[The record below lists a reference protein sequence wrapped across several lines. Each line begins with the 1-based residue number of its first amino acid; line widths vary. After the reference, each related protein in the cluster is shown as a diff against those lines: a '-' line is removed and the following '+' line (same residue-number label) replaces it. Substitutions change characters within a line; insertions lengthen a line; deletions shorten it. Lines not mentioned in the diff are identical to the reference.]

1 MWVFW
6 GFGLPLTGG
15 VFFLPLLNVAGS
27 YADNRGGWGWSCPLL
42 VRCLSFVS
50 WCCGKSC
57 HSVRCWGYGGGG
69 GVPPLCVLLLFS
81 LFSSSSFVSCVLGE
95 VVGVVGAISCQFTT
109 VLYICGMKIISV
121 TNYAKSIGVT
131 RQAIIKRIKMNNPLP
146 GVKSYY
152 KTGGKTSHY
161 ILILE

>member
-1 MWVFW
+1 MLREVMPIIA
-6 GFGLPLTGG
+6 GGG
-15 VFFLPLLNVAGS
+15 VGVVLALFPCFYCVRCVAGS
-27 YADNRGGWGWSCPLL
+27 RAIDSAR
-42 VRCLSFVS
+42 
-50 WCCGKSC
+50 
-57 HSVRCWGYGGGG
+57 WGYGGGG
-69 GVPPLCVLLLFS
+69 GVPPLCVLFSLLLF
-81 LFSSSSFVSCVLGE
+81 LGC
-95 VVGVVGAISCQFTT
+95 GGRGGGGRGGAISCQFTT

>member
-1 MWVFW
+1 MC
-6 GFGLPLTGG
+6 LGG
-15 VFFLPLLNVAGS
+15 S
-27 YADNRGGWGWSCPLL
+27 
-42 VRCLSFVS
+42 
-50 WCCGKSC
+50 
-57 HSVRCWGYGGGG
+57 GGGG
-69 GVPPLCVLLLFS
+69 RG
-81 LFSSSSFVSCVLGE
+81 
-95 VVGVVGAISCQFTT
+95 VVGGGAISCQFTT